1 MAAAGAGA
9 RWSLRTRLLAIA
21 AFSCALAWL
30 AGGAAIY
37 GAVKQQDAALFDARL
52 RDIAQ
57 TLLVFA
63 DHEIQ
68 EIQAG
73 GGRSPSHIETEG
85 TAQGRYRYQIWSA
98 DGRLMLSSR
107 SAPADAP
114 LMPLAQ
120 TGWATVQVGGEWLRV
135 ISISAADQRFRI
147 QAAEPVAQRLE
158 LSDLLRPGLG
168 AAALLSALAL
178 AVSTLWLL
186 RQALRPLRLATAQ
199 LGDRGPADLRGVDS
213 AALPQEFAPVFDT
226 INRLMQ
232 RVDVAL
238 RSEREFVAAAA
249 HELRTPLAGLRAQ
262 AELAAHP
269 LTTPVQRDDAL
280 HAVQDGVDHAAHLV
294 SQLLDL
300 ARSDALAGDPAR
312 LSGLHQPVAMQP
324 LLERVMGEIAP
335 LAAERGVRLR
345 PQFDV
350 AQIRG
355 SDFGIG
361 LILRNLLANAVAHAT
376 LGGTVGVGTRA
387 DGTGTVLWVS
397 DDGPGLAAAQR
408 AHLFERFYRDPGNA
422 HPGCGLGLSIVK
434 ALADAH
440 GAEVRLGD
448 ARGGGLLAEIAFP
461 NAA

>member
-1 MAAAGAGA
+1 
-9 RWSLRTRLLAIA
+9 
-21 AFSCALAWL
+21 
-30 AGGAAIY
+30 
-37 GAVKQQDAALFDARL
+37 
-52 RDIAQ
+52 
-57 TLLVFA
+57 
-63 DHEIQ
+63 
-68 EIQAG
+68 
-73 GGRSPSHIETEG
+73 
-85 TAQGRYRYQIWSA
+85 
-98 DGRLMLSSR
+98 
-107 SAPADAP
+107 
-114 LMPLAQ
+114 
-120 TGWATVQVGGEWLRV
+120 
-135 ISISAADQRFRI
+135 
-147 QAAEPVAQRLE
+147 
-158 LSDLLRPGLG
+158 
-168 AAALLSALAL
+168 
-178 AVSTLWLL
+178 
-186 RQALRPLRLATAQ
+186 
-199 LGDRGPADLRGVDS
+199 
-213 AALPQEFAPVFDT
+213 
-226 INRLMQ
+226 
-232 RVDVAL
+232 
-238 RSEREFVAAAA
+238 
-249 HELRTPLAGLRAQ
+249 
-262 AELAAHP
+262 
-269 LTTPVQRDDAL
+269 
-280 HAVQDGVDHAAHLV
+280 VQDGVDHAAHLV